1 MLNRGRHLLDRCEQ
15 PFHAGTLSYVHCM
28 ARCASYQIIQRPNG
42 NFDIAVTLA
51 GGRTH
56 YREGLTTRAEVDTA
70 LTILSDLM
78 AACGASLVEEPA
90 IRVAA
95 E

>member
-1 MLNRGRHLLDRCEQ
+1 
-15 PFHAGTLSYVHCM
+15 M
-28 ARCASYQIIQRPNG
+28 ARCVSYQIIQRPSG
-42 NFDIAVTLA
+42 TFDIAVTLA

-56 YREGLTTRAEVDTA
+56 YREGLPTRADVDCA
-70 LTILSDLM
+70 VNMLRDLM

>member
-1 MLNRGRHLLDRCEQ
+1 
-15 PFHAGTLSYVHCM
+15 M
-28 ARCASYQIIQRPNG
+28 ARYVSYQIIQRPNG

-51 GGRTH
+51 GGRAH
-56 YREGLTTRAEVDTA
+56 YREGLPTRADVDRA
-70 LTILSDLM
+70 VNILRDLM

-90 IRVAA
+90 IRDAA